1 MGGWYR
7 ADRECP
13 ICKGS
18 GEVHTRA
25 VEMGYKRMPSADTE
39 DRAAWLTPSGVICR
53 VIKGHEFV
61 LSTLCNCA
69 RERHGLPKVEIAA

>member
-7 ADRECP
+7 ADRDCP
-13 ICKGS
+13 VCRGS

-25 VEMGYKRMPSADTE
+25 VEIGYKRMPAWDDE
-39 DRAAWLTPSGVICR
+39 ERAGWLTPSGLRCMIP
-53 VIKGHEFV
+53 KGHDFV

-69 RERHGLPKVEIAA
+69 RERHGLPKIEIAA